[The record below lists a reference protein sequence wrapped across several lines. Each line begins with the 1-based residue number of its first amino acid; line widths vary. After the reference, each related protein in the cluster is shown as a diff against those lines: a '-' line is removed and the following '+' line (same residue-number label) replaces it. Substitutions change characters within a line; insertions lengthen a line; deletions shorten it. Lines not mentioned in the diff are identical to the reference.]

1 MVCLAGWGGGADR
14 RGKRELGEGARTDAG
29 AGGGRGI
36 ASPKGEGVQP
46 ERAEQRGAS
55 EGRRQ
60 PPGRGAG
67 LWSTAARGLEPF

>member
-36 ASPKGEGVQP
+36 ASPKVGAK
-46 ERAEQRGAS
+46 AEAR
-55 EGRRQ
+55 
-60 PPGRGAG
+60 GRGERWEPG
-67 LWSTAARGLEPF
+67 EEGGRAA